1 MTDKLT
7 ILKKVSDPDLV
18 YKQALKFLKNKYFE
32 LNVSTRKDKKYM
44 IKGDFTN
51 DKWVHFGSLNY
62 EDYTHHKNL
71 KRRNLFRQRNKKW
84 LEYPKYSPAW
94 FSYYLLW

>member
-1 MTDKLT
+1 MTDKLEE
-7 ILKKVSDPDLV
+7 LKKVSDPDLV
-18 YKQALKFLKNKYFE
+18 YKQALKFLQNKYFE

-71 KRRNLFRQRNKKW
+71 KRRNLFRQRNQKW